1 MNKYIFTKEEKKI
14 LIELICNEQTH
25 MIIKDHT
32 KYESDKYKKLEEL
45 KIKVKDMWGDNIA
58 DITMCT
64 SESCTYRDECYRVR
78 AKPSEYQ
85 SWSNFE
91 YTCNEN
97 SGFEDF
103 MPVKHFG
110 KSWNPWK

>member
-1 MNKYIFTKEEKKI
+1 MKLNKEEKKA

-25 MIIKDHT
+25 MIVKDHT
-32 KYESDKYKKLEEL
+32 KYDSDKYKKLEEL
-45 KIKVKDMWGDNIA
+45 KVKIKDMWGGNIA

-64 SESCTYRDECYRVR
+64 SESCPCRDECYRVR
-78 AKPSEYQ
+78 AKSGKYQ

-103 MPVKHFG
+103 MPVKYFSE
-110 KSWNPWK
+110 SWNPWK